1 MMPKKSKAL
10 PPKAE
15 SVLETFLAVREPLV
29 HSDREAE
36 SSRPSLLDS
45 LALSSATTL
54 ENFRLARLSSAAN
67 LQKDMHVIFLEV
79 LDQLAEAK
87 LAELLLHNLRKGDA
101 QCERNLNRSQSAKP
115 LKS

>member
-1 MMPKKSKAL
+1 MAKNNNAL
-10 PPKAE
+10 APKAE
-15 SVLETFLAVREPLV
+15 SVVETFLAVRAPLV

-54 ENFRLARLSSAAN
+54 ENFRMSRLNSAAN
-67 LQKDMHVIFLEV
+67 LQKDMQVIFLEV

-87 LAELLLHNLRKGDA
+87 LAELLLHNLRKGDR